1 MVVIEKDQIVLLDCD
16 TPILDMLLIHGSVL
30 LLICLNTVL

>member
-1 MVVIEKDQIVLLDCD
+1 MVAIEKGQIVLLDCD

-30 LLICLNTVL
+30 ILMCLNTVL